1 MVVNNTRPRVVG
13 EKTSVGPMLANANTS
28 KANNEKKESK
38 GISEIRKMSKK
49 TAAEAIHLRWRL
61 SQMYDSTCRRRASH
75 STLSLCRDCGTEPT

>member
-1 MVVNNTRPRVVG
+1 MKMVIKRGGRNVVVNNTRPRVVG

-49 TAAEAIHLRWRL
+49 TPADAAHLR
-61 SQMYDSTCRRRASH
+61 
-75 STLSLCRDCGTEPT
+75 